1 MGWFVDSQRTF
12 AQSTPQPVQGAAAQ
26 AADET
31 APRCVLLEVYLE
43 AGQPESERVLAAV
56 REFEKQRDGLT
67 VVVRNV
73 TDNTKNQ
80 TRLKNIQT
88 HFKIQQ
94 ASLPLIYGCNRAIYT
109 PQDLADVPKQL
120 AQMLRLDVFVRAGC
134 QRCAEAKRILPGIM
148 RAYPAITLRLR
159 DIEVDVNARNELNA
173 IVQKQRAGAVSV
185 PVVYGCEQLII
196 GFDRLETTGQRIEEL
211 FKRWTVPC
219 RPKEGSSSHYKKSTA
234 HRFVAYRPVAPQSLA
249 AESNEAQ
256 SEVAQSNETPLDEA
270 HSDEVQLDEAD
281 EALLPTPGGP
291 PEDSGDE
298 WADEEFE
305 LPIGDSFEG
314 TDDEI
319 AQSPN
324 DSIAL
329 PWFGRLNASDIGM
342 PLFTIAVGLVD
353 GFNPCAMWVLLFL
366 LSILVNLRDRVRI
379 LAVAGTFVLVSG
391 IAYFAFMA
399 AWLNVFLII
408 GYLRPIQIALGLLAI
423 TVGAIHIKDFFA
435 FKQGIS
441 LSIPES
447 AKPGIYQRVRK
458 IVTAEHLSGAI
469 VGAIVLAVLV
479 NMVELL
485 CTAGLPAMYT
495 QILTLQQYPAWQ
507 NYTYLALYNVAYMF
521 DDSIMVLLV
530 VWTLGKRKL
539 QQREGE
545 WLKLV
550 SGLVVLLLGLVM
562 IFKPQWLQ

>member
-1 MGWFVDSQRTF
+1 MGWFLTSQCTF
-12 AQSTPQPVQGAAAQ
+12 AQSTPQPEQGAAPQ
-26 AADET
+26 AADAT
-31 APRCVLLEVYLE
+31 PPRCVLLEIYLE

-56 REFEKQRDGLT
+56 REFEKEREGLT
-67 VVVRNV
+67 LVVRNV

-80 TRLKNIQT
+80 ARLKGIQT

-120 AQMLRLDVFVRAGC
+120 TQMLRLDVFVRVGC
-134 QRCAEAKRILPGIM
+134 QRCDEAKRMLPGIM
-148 RAYPAITLRLR
+148 RAYPAIALRLR
-159 DIEVDVNARNELNA
+159 DIGVDVNARNELNA
-173 IVQKQRAGAVSV
+173 SVQKQRAGAVSV
-185 PVVYGCEQLII
+185 PVAYGCEQLII

-219 RPKEGSSSHYKKSTA
+219 RPKAGSSSLYKKSTA
-234 HRFVAYRPVAPQSLA
+234 HRFVAYRPVAPQS
-249 AESNEAQ
+249 
-256 SEVAQSNETPLDEA
+256 EVAQSDETPLD
-270 HSDEVQLDEAD
+270 DQTPLDEAD
-281 EALLPTPGGP
+281 EALPPTPGGL

-305 LPIGDSFEG
+305 LPIGDSFAG
-314 TDDEI
+314 TDEM
-319 AQSPN
+319 AQSPE

-408 GYLRPIQIALGLLAI
+408 GYLRPIQVGLGLLAI

-507 NYTYLALYNVAYMF
+507 NYAYLALYNVAYMF

-562 IFKPQWLQ
+562 IFKPHWLQ